1 MATDQLH
8 DIPGNHYANANLPAH
23 AAAAA
28 TEIVPIFKAPVACT
42 VTAVNLI
49 PGAAIA
55 GADTNTTHVN
65 LLDMGAG
72 AGTDERAAKDYVSGV
87 DSAVG
92 ATVALFA
99 GAEVLAAGEKLGIEF
114 QKVGTGLALPNWLA
128 EIIYTPS

>member
-23 AAAAA
+23 AAATA

-49 PGAAIA
+49 TGAAIT

-65 LLDMGAG
+65 LLDMGTG
-72 AGTDERAAKDYVSGV
+72 AGTDERANKDYVSGV

-92 ATVALFA
+92 ATVALFS
-99 GAEVLAAGEKLGIEF
+99 GSEFLAAGEKLGIQLE
-114 QKVGTGLALPNWLA
+114 KVGNGLALPNWLV
-128 EIIYTPS
+128 EIVYTPS